1 MKQDVITFTILE
13 DGTIRT
19 ETDGVSAMNHASA
32 DKFVK
37 GIDGLLAG
45 KVDVKRK
52 THAHAH
58 THAGQ
63 THTHKA

>member
-1 MKQDVITFTILE
+1 MEDKMTFTVLD

-19 ETDGVSAMNHASA
+19 ETEGVSAMNHASA

-45 KVDVKRK
+45 KVDIKQKAR
-52 THAHAH
+52 HSHAH
-58 THAGQ
+58 THN
-63 THTHKA
+63 HTHQS